1 MTQRLFIA
9 LLLIVST
16 LAPAQITVN
25 ASQQITLQGLRTSA
39 SYGRFLAAAY
49 EADGSLILLYDQHD
63 GVRLLKTNAA
73 GTTVLAQSQQ
83 GATGDSGL
91 ALALDPSG
99 NIYVTGTTTSTALM
113 GSAGTAF
120 PTRYDP
126 TTNSFLA
133 KYDSN
138 LNPIWLTFLG
148 AGSTASTALAA
159 TASGALVTGITYSQS
174 FPVTSSA
181 IQQTP
186 SPNDQQN
193 GFVES
198 FTTTGSLNYAT
209 YLNAFN
215 GSVAPAAIA
224 ADTSS
229 NAYIA
234 GLTTATGFPTVSA
247 LVPNALTNS
256 SGFLTA
262 LNPVGSSF
270 LYSTFIPG
278 TGITSI
284 ALDTSS
290 QTLILSGNIAPGQFP
305 LTNVSMPLVST
316 TYQSTLRLP
325 LNGQS
330 LTASTLL
337 VPGTQS
343 FLTPVP
349 DGSLWVA
356 GTLTTPLFPGQTQP
370 DYASGDTF
378 LLHQT
383 ATNILDQTLRIGGLP
398 TSNPLYA
405 TLTTT
410 TAAPAVNGQ
419 SLAIPSTLTAST
431 STALLPTQH
440 FDLPLTQTPTSAL
453 PSILSDVLPTT
464 TACPSSS
471 QCTGT
476 AALLTLLA
484 TATNAPSLSLS
495 IEDLPNLTLRN
506 LGSAAATSLS
516 LTATGYTLTS
526 NCLSTLQP
534 STGCAIALAGAGPG
548 SLTASATNAA
558 SLTVT
563 LPATTLTASPITLS
577 SNELDFGILTA
588 ADNPISRTLTL
599 TNLTAQAQLFT
610 AAAAITPTDFA
621 LTATTCNTLTTLSAP
636 GNATCTLTITFTPNK
651 SADTAESAFFTV
663 AGHTLKLTGFSTL
676 SALNLSSSEVDFGTE
691 YTNSAINLPRYLYVS
706 NNASAPVAHAAVTLP
721 ASSPF
726 NVVDNCPSTLLPHSV
741 CRLTIGYASPAAPS
755 DDAVTLN
762 LDLSLTVLVTG
773 QTLPPTSATGS
784 ATNPSLSVSA
794 TTLPFSSPVLVTQVS
809 STQQSLLVSNT
820 GASAF
825 PLTATVT
832 GDFQI
837 NSTCPATLPSG
848 SSCNLYLNFAPSV
861 PGTRDGLL
869 TLTTTSG
876 FAPTLVTLTGTASAI
891 LLANNGTLALGQT
904 YAGEPIELFLR
915 IQQSLPSLTA
925 VASPGFGVAIV
936 PNTGVTPTSLP
947 ASAFTASVTAA
958 CGNCTLAV
966 EFLSQTPISATGTLT
981 LTTVAA
987 GNPYVL
993 ALSAAALP
1001 VTGLVLT
1008 PTQQDFGPVPVH
1020 STSPAQ
1026 TFTVTNL
1033 NADAS
1038 TVTLTSIAASGDFII
1053 AANTTGGPTCAGT
1066 LAPATSCFIQVQF
1079 APTSTGTRSGTL
1091 TITTPA
1097 TTLTSALTGYGAA
1110 DPGLSLSPNALLFN
1124 LTPSVTAGTQTL
1136 TVGNTGS
1143 ATLTLASPT
1152 TTTSSFTSS
1161 SACTN
1166 LAAGATCTITVNF
1179 AAAAASVSDTLSLPV
1194 TFTQNGQT
1202 IANVYTVPLTG
1213 TYTAQ
1218 DSGLEILPS
1227 QVNFGAAPTGT
1238 IGSTRDFTLNNL
1250 TASSLNIT
1258 LALPRQFPLVDGTAC
1273 TALPAG
1279 GSCTFSVAALP
1290 ATDGPITGTIF
1301 AQGKSQGGMAT
1312 AQGLGYLLG
1321 YGTGSTALTITGFP
1335 IPNTPL
1341 QFAQLTSGQSSSIA
1355 LTLAN
1360 SGTTPLNIRRITITP
1375 PFYASSNCTAPLA
1388 ASSNCNLTLTYAP
1401 TYQLASTATNLTPR
1415 TDTASLT
1422 IESDAVTSPVI
1433 LPVSGTVAP
1442 TLSSSP
1448 SSSAVLNTYTLTQ
1461 GSLTFPNTT
1470 VGNASATQ
1478 TVTLTNNGSVVLH
1491 IASVT
1496 PTADYTA
1503 TTICT
1508 TLAPGNACTIT
1519 VAFSPTTATTTT
1531 TRAGSL
1537 EIASDAASSL
1547 DFITLFGTSSA
1558 APLTLSPDALDFG
1571 TQNVAS
1577 TTTLPLTIIN
1587 TSAAPITLLSL
1598 NATGD
1603 YTTALNTCPAANTSL
1618 AAGASCTL
1626 TVAFTPTTT
1635 GARAGT
1641 LSLATSATTQSL
1653 NATLNGVGVSGQLIA
1668 NPTALNFGALTVLS
1682 PSPLTLTLTNTGSA
1696 LVTLSPAT
1704 ITGAADF
1711 AITGPCS
1718 ITTLAP
1724 NQACTLTVTFT
1735 PSIAGA
1741 RSATLTIP
1749 NNSSTG
1755 SLQVP
1760 LTGSGLAST
1769 GSFALTVGGGSTQT
1783 MTVSKGAPAAYALT
1797 LTPLNGFTGPVAL
1810 TCAPVIPGMYI
1821 ACSLQPATLTLAGTQ
1836 LNATATLNTITTAAL
1851 APPLFFKP
1859 LTLLLALL
1867 VFPVM
1872 IKTRR
1877 RRIAALL
1884 SCIIAV
1890 LLTSATGCGGGGGS
1904 TNVLYTPPG
1913 TYQYT
1918 VTATSTTGPTVTSTV
1933 MLNLVVQ

>member
-1 MTQRLFIA
+1 
-9 LLLIVST
+9 
-16 LAPAQITVN
+16 
-25 ASQQITLQGLRTSA
+25 
-39 SYGRFLAAAY
+39 
-49 EADGSLILLYDQHD
+49 
-63 GVRLLKTNAA
+63 
-73 GTTVLAQSQQ
+73 
-83 GATGDSGL
+83 
-91 ALALDPSG
+91 
-99 NIYVTGTTTSTALM
+99 
-113 GSAGTAF
+113 
-120 PTRYDP
+120 
-126 TTNSFLA
+126 
-133 KYDSN
+133 
-138 LNPIWLTFLG
+138 
-148 AGSTASTALAA
+148 
-159 TASGALVTGITYSQS
+159 
-174 FPVTSSA
+174 
-181 IQQTP
+181 
-186 SPNDQQN
+186 
-193 GFVES
+193 
-198 FTTTGSLNYAT
+198 
-209 YLNAFN
+209 
-215 GSVAPAAIA
+215 
-224 ADTSS
+224 
-229 NAYIA
+229 
-234 GLTTATGFPTVSA
+234 
-247 LVPNALTNS
+247 
-256 SGFLTA
+256 
-262 LNPVGSSF
+262 
-270 LYSTFIPG
+270 
-278 TGITSI
+278 
-284 ALDTSS
+284 
-290 QTLILSGNIAPGQFP
+290 
-305 LTNVSMPLVST
+305 
-316 TYQSTLRLP
+316 
-325 LNGQS
+325 
-330 LTASTLL
+330 
-337 VPGTQS
+337 
-343 FLTPVP
+343 
-349 DGSLWVA
+349 
-356 GTLTTPLFPGQTQP
+356 
-370 DYASGDTF
+370 
-378 LLHQT
+378 
-383 ATNILDQTLRIGGLP
+383 
-398 TSNPLYA
+398 
-405 TLTTT
+405 
-410 TAAPAVNGQ
+410 
-419 SLAIPSTLTAST
+419 
-431 STALLPTQH
+431 
-440 FDLPLTQTPTSAL
+440 
-453 PSILSDVLPTT
+453 
-464 TACPSSS
+464 
-471 QCTGT
+471 
-476 AALLTLLA
+476 
-484 TATNAPSLSLS
+484 
-495 IEDLPNLTLRN
+495 
-506 LGSAAATSLS
+506 
-516 LTATGYTLTS
+516 
-526 NCLSTLQP
+526 
-534 STGCAIALAGAGPG
+534 
-548 SLTASATNAA
+548 
-558 SLTVT
+558 
-563 LPATTLTASPITLS
+563 
-577 SNELDFGILTA
+577 
-588 ADNPISRTLTL
+588 
-599 TNLTAQAQLFT
+599 
-610 AAAAITPTDFA
+610 
-621 LTATTCNTLTTLSAP
+621 
-636 GNATCTLTITFTPNK
+636 
-651 SADTAESAFFTV
+651 
-663 AGHTLKLTGFSTL
+663 
-676 SALNLSSSEVDFGTE
+676 
-691 YTNSAINLPRYLYVS
+691 
-706 NNASAPVAHAAVTLP
+706 
-721 ASSPF
+721 
-726 NVVDNCPSTLLPHSV
+726 
-741 CRLTIGYASPAAPS
+741 
-755 DDAVTLN
+755 
-762 LDLSLTVLVTG
+762 
-773 QTLPPTSATGS
+773 
-784 ATNPSLSVSA
+784 
-794 TTLPFSSPVLVTQVS
+794 
-809 STQQSLLVSNT
+809 
-820 GASAF
+820 
-825 PLTATVT
+825 
-832 GDFQI
+832 
-837 NSTCPATLPSG
+837 
-848 SSCNLYLNFAPSV
+848 
-861 PGTRDGLL
+861 
-869 TLTTTSG
+869 
-876 FAPTLVTLTGTASAI
+876 
-891 LLANNGTLALGQT
+891 
-904 YAGEPIELFLR
+904 
-915 IQQSLPSLTA
+915 
-925 VASPGFGVAIV
+925 
-936 PNTGVTPTSLP
+936 
-947 ASAFTASVTAA
+947 
-958 CGNCTLAV
+958 
-966 EFLSQTPISATGTLT
+966 
-981 LTTVAA
+981 
-987 GNPYVL
+987 
-993 ALSAAALP
+993 
-1001 VTGLVLT
+1001 
-1008 PTQQDFGPVPVH
+1008 
-1020 STSPAQ
+1020 
-1026 TFTVTNL
+1026 
-1033 NADAS
+1033 
-1038 TVTLTSIAASGDFII
+1038 
-1053 AANTTGGPTCAGT
+1053 
-1066 LAPATSCFIQVQF
+1066 
-1079 APTSTGTRSGTL
+1079 
-1091 TITTPA
+1091 
-1097 TTLTSALTGYGAA
+1097 
-1110 DPGLSLSPNALLFN
+1110 
-1124 LTPSVTAGTQTL
+1124 
-1136 TVGNTGS
+1136 
-1143 ATLTLASPT
+1143 
-1152 TTTSSFTSS
+1152 
-1161 SACTN
+1161 
-1166 LAAGATCTITVNF
+1166 
-1179 AAAAASVSDTLSLPV
+1179 
-1194 TFTQNGQT
+1194 
-1202 IANVYTVPLTG
+1202 
-1213 TYTAQ
+1213 
-1218 DSGLEILPS
+1218 
-1227 QVNFGAAPTGT
+1227 
-1238 IGSTRDFTLNNL
+1238 
-1250 TASSLNIT
+1250 
-1258 LALPRQFPLVDGTAC
+1258 
-1273 TALPAG
+1273 
-1279 GSCTFSVAALP
+1279 
-1290 ATDGPITGTIF
+1290 
-1301 AQGKSQGGMAT
+1301 MAT

-1401 TYQLASTATNLTPR
+1401 TNQLASTATNLTPR